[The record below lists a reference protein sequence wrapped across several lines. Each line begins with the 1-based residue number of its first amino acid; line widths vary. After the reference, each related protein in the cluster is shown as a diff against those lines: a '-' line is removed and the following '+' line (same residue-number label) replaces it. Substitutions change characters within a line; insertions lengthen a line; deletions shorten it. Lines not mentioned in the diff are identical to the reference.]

1 MIKKFVLS
9 VLAFSALSLTV
20 QAQPANYNPEEA
32 MKALGMLM
40 GAGADQNTEAAPQ
53 IHFRQ
58 LKAFLPKEHEG
69 MKRTSVEAG
78 KNSAMGMTIGYA
90 EAEYK
95 GEDTYASINIQDIS
109 AMSGYMR
116 MAQFAW
122 ASQEM
127 ERESED
133 GFERTTRIDG
143 LMAKEEFRYRN
154 NSGSI
159 DLIVDDRFMVE
170 VRGRGMEMD
179 QLRSFVK
186 ALGLKKLA
194 ELKPEES
201 EE

>member
-1 MIKKFVLS
+1 MMKKLILGIV
-9 VLAFSALSLTV
+9 AFAALSLTI

-40 GAGADQNTEAAPQ
+40 GGGSEEGAEPAPM

-58 LKAFLPKEHEG
+58 LKEFLPKELQD

-95 GEDTYASINIQDIS
+95 GEDTYLSVNIQDIS
-109 AMSGYMR
+109 AMSGFMR
-116 MAQFAW
+116 MAQYAW

-159 DLIVDDRFMVE
+159 ELIVDDRFMVE
-170 VRGRGMEMD
+170 LRGRGMEMD
-179 QLRSFVK
+179 QLKGFVK
-186 ALGLKKLA
+186 ALNIKGLADL
-194 ELKPEES
+194 EPEE
-201 EE
+201 